1 MRIECF
7 DISTIHG
14 NYSVAS
20 IFVFTN
26 GKPDKSQYRR
36 FKIRKEYGEANDF
49 AMMSEVL
56 RRRYAPERMEDERF
70 GSRPDLLILDGGKPQ
85 LTAAINE
92 LSELGLDIPMAGL
105 AKKDEELYVPWDDT
119 GPVVLPSGSPSL
131 YLVKHVRD
139 EAHRSAITFHR
150 ELRDKGMVAS
160 ILDDVP
166 GLGPKRRKQLLKHFG
181 SVKRMREASLE
192 EIEAV
197 PGIPKQVAEDLYA
210 VILDFDAG

>member
-1 MRIECF
+1 MFHKGSDCLLTVPAFGRID
-7 DISTIHG
+7 DI
-14 NYSVAS
+14 
-20 IFVFTN
+20 
-26 GKPDKSQYRR
+26 
-36 FKIRKEYGEANDF
+36 IRLNQNLIVNAVD
-49 AMMSEVL
+49 L
-56 RRRYAPERMEDERF
+56 RRTMVVPYQIGHPV
-70 GSRPDLLILDGGKPQ
+70 DLFCCHAGIRQ
-85 LTAAINE
+85 E
-92 LSELGLDIPMAGL
+92 LPHQ
-105 AKKDEELYVPWDDT
+105 P
-119 GPVVLPSGSPSL
+119 
-131 YLVKHVRD
+131 
-139 EAHRSAITFHR
+139 ITFHR